1 MVAARKRGTPVLGT
15 ALRSGGEIRGVEFVE
30 ASATQA
36 EFCGGRS
43 RGEFPGAE
51 ATQEIA
57 DKRSGVAQVELA
69 AVFIV

>member
-1 MVAARKRGTPVLGT
+1 MLGT
-15 ALRSGGEIRGVEFVE
+15 ALRRRAERRGVEFVE

-36 EFCGGRS
+36 EFCGGGS

-51 ATQEIA
+51 ATQDIA

-69 AVFIV
+69 AVFIL